1 MVAAAVLVAAVATV
15 LLIPLHVQL
24 DCDIQ
29 RDFPISRIEVRLR
42 WWIFRW
48 QNGTT
53 ARRPSSPA
61 REGRRRRPLSF
72 QAGSS
77 RRLFT
82 ALRSPGF
89 AARLCRLGVELLRLV
104 APRIA
109 RGRVRFGFDDPAAT
123 GIVFGVA
130 DGLIRCLRADQ
141 WRLELEPEFAGPAFA
156 ARVHAE
162 WRVRPGAVLWPLGT
176 FVTSPASWRA
186 VAGLTT
192 AYVRSSPWHRH

>member
-29 RDFPISRIEVRLR
+29 PNPPISRIEVRLR

-53 ARRPSSPA
+53 ARRLSSPA
-61 REGRRRRPLSF
+61 RQRRRRPLPF
-72 QAGSS
+72 QTGSS
-77 RRLFT
+77 RRLLT

-104 APRIA
+104 APGIA

-123 GIVFGVA
+123 GIAFGVA

-141 WRLELEPEFAGPAFA
+141 WRLELEPEFTGPTFA
-156 ARVHAE
+156 VRVHAQ

-192 AYVRSSPWHRH
+192 AYVRSSAWHRR